1 MALEGVINGGDIVLY
16 LGNEVLAL
24 STSTTWNVEHKIRDT
39 TCRESNAWNTYVAGD
54 RAWSVECENL
64 LAFRNS
70 GGTTWSA
77 YPLYT
82 GIEELMK
89 LYVLGR
95 LRVRLKVAPFPLGSN
110 NKSWV
115 GSGYVTSVEIDTP
128 NEENS
133 TFSVSISGVE
143 LLRQTNTGTN
153 QGL

>member
-1 MALEGVINGGDIVLY
+1 MALEGVINGGDLVLY

-24 STSTTWNVEHKIRDT
+24 STSTTWTVDHKIRNT
-39 TCRESNAWNTYVAGD
+39 TCRESNAWNTHVAGD
-54 RAWSVECENL
+54 REWSVECENL

-82 GIEELMK
+82 GIVDVIK
-89 LYVLGR
+89 KHIIGR
-95 LRVRLKVAPFPLGSN
+95 LRVMMKVAPFPQGSN
-110 NKSWV
+110 NKAWV